1 MCIRQGKQHLPASG
15 RKQQAHRANT
25 VKPIIQNTIKKKLK
39 WLQKQTWNNNSNSSN
54 KKVGASRE
62 RVNGSSVLAVSASVS
77 ASVVLLCT
85 CIYSALVIIQLD
97 CELRTTAAPNGL
109 CGLVAV
115 VVSCTV
121 AAADK
126 VTLTRLNETFN
137 GREMLERKKKSWQL
151 CRQRRVARWQLLCPL
166 CASKCH
172 RQMAPSVGVGFLV
185 CSVLVLMMLMRAPL
199 SQLSFRLS
207 A

>member
-1 MCIRQGKQHLPASG
+1 M
-15 RKQQAHRANT
+15 
-25 VKPIIQNTIKKKLK
+25 
-39 WLQKQTWNNNSNSSN
+39 
-54 KKVGASRE
+54 GASRE
-62 RVNGSSVLAVSASVS
+62 RVNGSSVPAVSASVS

-115 VVSCTV
+115 VVVSCTA

-151 CRQRRVARWQLLCPL
+151 CRQRRVVRWQLLCLL

-172 RQMAPSVGVGFLV
+172 RQMAPSVGVWFLV
-185 CSVLVLMMLMRAPL
+185 CTVLVLMMLMRAPL